1 MTATDQRLR
10 RSALAVLAVGVALG
24 ASACSA
30 GQISQ
35 TATQVPAVDGG
46 SAQTQ
51 DLSVNDVRV
60 VLTDGGQA
68 ELAFTASYFG
78 TSLGTA
84 EGIALER
91 VVVDGKTARLGQVQ
105 PLKRGCTLVAS
116 PSDSVST
123 DPVDGVCIA
132 YAEAS
137 LPEADGFDNG
147 RSVRAEFT
155 FSNGETL
162 TANAG
167 VVDEHETAGKYS
179 RPSETVVGDAG
190 H

>member
-35 TATQVPAVDGG
+35 TSSQVPAVEGG

-60 VLTDGGQA
+60 VLTDAGQA

-91 VVVDGKTARLGQVQ
+91 VVVDGKTARLGQAE
-105 PLKRGCTLVAS
+105 PLKRGCTMVAS

-123 DPVDGVCIA
+123 SPVDGVCIA
-132 YAEAS
+132 YTEAT

-147 RSVRAEFT
+147 RSVPAEFT

-167 VVDEHETAGKYS
+167 VIDELDAAGQYS
-179 RPSETVVGDAG
+179 RPSETVGDDAG
-190 H
+190 R